1 MEPIG
6 DVGFLGCGRM
16 GRALL
21 EGWLN
26 AGLVERERVMVAA
39 RESAQATADALGVRA
54 GTIFEVAARSDIIVL
69 AVKPAQ
75 AARLLASLKFE
86 LGQLVVSVVAGVS
99 RAALPVSPARLVR
112 TMPNVACRVGQ
123 GTTAI
128 LATADDYPEDVERIT
143 RLFEAVG
150 QVVRVPDEGMFH
162 GVTALSGSGPAYLF
176 AAMEALADGAVAAG
190 VPRDLARTLAVHT
203 FRSATALA
211 AAPGAVPSLL
221 KDEVAS
227 PGGTTIRGLQVLES
241 RAFRGALLDAVVAAA
256 ERSRELE
263 KP

>member
-86 LGQLVVSVVAGVS
+86 LGQL
-99 RAALPVSPARLVR
+99 
-112 TMPNVACRVGQ
+112 VACRVGQ

>member
-21 EGWLN
+21 EGWLS
-26 AGLVERERVMVAA
+26 AGLVSRDRVIIAA
-39 RESAQATADALGVRA
+39 RESAEATAATFGVRA
-54 GTIFEVAARSDIIVL
+54 GSVFEVAARSDIVVL

-75 AARLLASLKFE
+75 AGRMLSSLRFE
-86 LGQLVVSVVAGVS
+86 LGQVVVSVVAGVPRS
-99 RAALPVSPARLVR
+99 GLPVSPARLIR

-128 LATADDYPEDVERIT
+128 LATADDDAEDVARIS

-150 QVVRVPDEGMFH
+150 RVVRIPDEAMFH

-190 VPRDLARTLAVHT
+190 VPRDLARALAVHT

-211 AAPGAVPSLL
+211 DAPGAVPSLL